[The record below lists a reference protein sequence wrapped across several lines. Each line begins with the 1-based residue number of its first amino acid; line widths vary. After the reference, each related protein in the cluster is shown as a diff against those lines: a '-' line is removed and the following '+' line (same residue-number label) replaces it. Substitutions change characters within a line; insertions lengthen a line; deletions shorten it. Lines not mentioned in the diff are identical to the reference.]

1 VDPLVSRFGMI
12 YDISDFTETISTLR
26 RSEATV
32 QDRSF
37 RQLFLFQRRIHR
49 IAQQHRAKM
58 EKYLGDGAFFS
69 DRDAAPMLAFAIQV
83 QRLYARARREGFS
96 FARGLRIALNYGQYR
111 LLPVQV
117 GRDGDQERYE
127 FFGQG
132 VVELSRLT
140 TGKAAKEVDELKTF
154 LITHGYPEGTVN
166 RFFAP
171 LASHGLDLVDRQEET
186 REFYAYLNRTGSL
199 VNEGIVA
206 TGGFVEHLDREGAAH
221 RLFAAHESGRAYIA
235 LYLPGPAGSLLV
247 GLRKLGNANL
257 KGLDRLSVYE
267 VVDGA
272 AWADDTLVSLSG
284 GKLVERLERD
294 FIHRRTGT
302 AS

>member
-1 VDPLVSRFGMI
+1 
-12 YDISDFTETISTLR
+12 
-26 RSEATV
+26 
-32 QDRSF
+32 
-37 RQLFLFQRRIHR
+37 
-49 IAQQHRAKM
+49 
-58 EKYLGDGAFFS
+58 
-69 DRDAAPMLAFAIQV
+69 MLAFAIQV

-171 LASHGLDLVDRQEET
+171 LASHGLDLVDRQENAGVLRPT
-186 REFYAYLNRTGSL
+186 SIAPVRWS
-199 VNEGIVA
+199 NEGIVA
-206 TGGFVEHLDREGAAH
+206 TGGFVEHLGHVKAPPTGSCGRERPGLYRPLSPRPRRQPARGAAQA
-221 RLFAAHESGRAYIA
+221 RQRQ
-235 LYLPGPAGSLLV
+235 PQGPRPPL
-247 GLRKLGNANL
+247 GLRGRRRR
-257 KGLDRLSVYE
+257 GVGRRPLS
-267 VVDGA
+267 
-272 AWADDTLVSLSG
+272 
-284 GKLVERLERD
+284 
-294 FIHRRTGT
+294 
-302 AS
+302 